1 MPVQEKDVD
10 NRLKYLIRNFN
21 SQRISRIV
29 LINKVHMSLSCLTI
43 IKEVKLKLEH

>member
-21 SQRISRIV
+21 SQRISSNV
-29 LINKVHMSLSCLTI
+29 LINKVHMLLLWLTI
-43 IKEVKLKLEH
+43 IKEVKRKR

>member
-21 SQRISRIV
+21 SQRISRIA
-29 LINKVHMSLSCLTI
+29 LINKVHMSCLTT
-43 IKEVKLKLEH
+43 IKEVKLRLEH